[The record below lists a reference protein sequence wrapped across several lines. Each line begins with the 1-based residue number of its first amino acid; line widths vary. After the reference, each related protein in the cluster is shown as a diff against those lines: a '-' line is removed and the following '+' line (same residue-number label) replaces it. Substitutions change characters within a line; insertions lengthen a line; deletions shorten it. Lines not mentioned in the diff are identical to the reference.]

1 MGSVYG
7 TFVST
12 LTTVAVLAVVH
23 VGVRRFRAWKKPR
36 DERRAKLL
44 AEEMARDRAQWE
56 QHLKEDRHKGPS

>member
-36 DERRAKLL
+36 DERAAKLK
-44 AEEMARDRAQWE
+44 AEAYERDREEWQEHLRE
-56 QHLKEDRHKGPS
+56 QRKR